1 MISRLRSFVLEEK
14 KEKGRC
20 EICDSRIEKEEYGL
34 MIEIDVNIGVNIDV
48 GIDIEVE
55 GDSYLNIDK

>member
-1 MISRLRSFVLEEK
+1 MEIFRLRGEE
-14 KEKGRC
+14 GRC

-34 MIEIDVNIGVNIDV
+34 IIEIDVNIDMEVNIEV
-48 GIDIEVE
+48 GVDIEVE

>member
-14 KEKGRC
+14 KEEGRC

-48 GIDIEVE
+48 GVDIEVE
-55 GDSYLNIDK
+55 

>member
-14 KEKGRC
+14 KEEGRC

-34 MIEIDVNIGVNIDV
+34 MIEIDVNIDMEVNIEV
-48 GIDIEVE
+48 GVDIEIE
-55 GDSYLNIDK
+55 